1 MKKGKADNDIETA
14 RALDSAQGPQDDN
27 ITLSSGV
34 VLRGKQ
40 ANPLI
45 LVQVMAAFPRPEPPL
60 VYMQAMGR
68 EIENSD
74 DPNYIE
80 RLQSWKLEYA
90 DRLVTAMVTLGTEL
104 VSKPK
109 SVAGPEKD
117 DWLEEYSLL
126 GLPVHPESKTWR
138 YLTWVKFYAVKNE
151 EDMKLIQEVVGRLSG
166 VRESAVKSAENF
178 SGSDQ
183 ADR

>member
-1 MKKGKADNDIETA
+1 MKQKGKNTDFETA
-14 RALDSAQGPQDDN
+14 QAVERALGDQDDT

-34 VLRGKQ
+34 VLRGRV

-45 LVQVMAAFPRPEPPL
+45 LVQVMAAFPRPDPPM
-60 VYMQAMGR
+60 VFMQSMGR
-68 EIENSD
+68 EMENPD

-80 RLQSWKLEYA
+80 RLQSWKMEYA
-90 DRLVTAMVTLGTEL
+90 DRMVTAMIVLGTEL
-104 VSKPK
+104 VSSPK
-109 SVAGPEKD
+109 GLGRPDKD

-126 GLPVHPESKTWR
+126 GMPMHPQNKAWR
-138 YLTWVKFYAVKNE
+138 YLTWVKFKAMQNE
-151 EDMKLIQEVVGRLSG
+151 KDMQAIQDMVGRLSG

-183 ADR
+183 EPG